1 MTCHCGWLGFLL
13 VVASL
18 GIWSSFLCLLGCLS
32 PTLLAPLLLDGLA
45 DLVTASIDI
54 KANALAKCLGDKVL
68 VENLVM
74 RLGHLYDVDHP
85 IKLLVCY
92 MPIVTRALH
101 YVRVEGG
108 EHLLNLV
115 QFCDYFSTKGEVG
128 TDQVQGRVVVGKPQA
143 SSLLIFLG

>member
-1 MTCHCGWLGFLL
+1 MVTSTTVDEPSNSGCDGSGADGGGYGQAA
-13 VVASL
+13 ASNS
-18 GIWSSFLCLLGCLS
+18 GSV
-32 PTLLAPLLLDGLA
+32 DD

-92 MPIVTRALH
+92 MPIVTRALR

-115 QFCDYFSTKGEVG
+115 QFCDYFSTKGEG
-128 TDQVQGRVVVGKPQA
+128 C
-143 SSLLIFLG
+143 